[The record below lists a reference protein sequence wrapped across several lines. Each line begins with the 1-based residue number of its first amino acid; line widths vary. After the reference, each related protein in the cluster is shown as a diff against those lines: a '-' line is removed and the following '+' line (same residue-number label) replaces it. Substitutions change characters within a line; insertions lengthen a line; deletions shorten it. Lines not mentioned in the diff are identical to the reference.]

1 MFIFFSILNWV
12 AYTFVITGILSL
24 SIEESCEDE
33 QKLFL
38 FLFGISAVTGAL
50 LTVGVAVFFPKV
62 ITVVGII
69 TALLIITL

>member
-24 SIEESCEDE
+24 PIEESCEDE

-38 FLFGISAVTGAL
+38 ISFGISAVLGAL

-62 ITVVGII
+62 ITVVGVIV
-69 TALLIITL
+69 ALLIIAL